1 MSHDAAP
8 HPPLSREA
16 LRAATFAPEAE
27 LAPILLDAARL
38 DEAAAA
44 RASAVAEGLITRIR
58 AGGKG
63 IAGGATDAL
72 MREYDLSNDEGTT
85 LMELAEALLRIPDA
99 GTRDRL
105 IRDKIGEADW
115 GRHAGSSPSFL
126 VNMVTAGLGL
136 GARMVEG
143 EGWLAKTARR
153 AGTPILRGSVVRAME
168 VLGDRFVFASSIA
181 SGIGAAETICRRNE
195 LARFSFDMLGEGAR
209 TPDDAERYRLAYA
222 EAIAAL
228 AEGQDRRRRDTAPGR
243 LGISVKLSAI
253 DPRYETGRAALLHE
267 TLMPRLL
274 GLARQAAAANIP
286 FTIDAEEAHRLDLS
300 LDFIEYLALH
310 PDLRGWNGLG
320 LAVQAYGRRALPLVD
335 WLEALARKAQRRL
348 EVRLVKGA
356 YWDSEIKRAQQ
367 EGLPTYPVFTRKETT
382 DLSYLAAARKL
393 LAAGSALYPMFATH
407 NAFTVAAIRE
417 MAGPPPVE
425 TEIETRYEF
434 QRLHG
439 MGDAL
444 YKLTADWRVPCRVY
458 APVGPHRDLLAYLVR
473 RLLENGAN
481 SSFVSRI
488 ADPAIAPAALAASPT
503 GIVREQ
509 IETNAVENPRLPAP
523 TALYP
528 HRLGAPGYDS
538 GDPTIL
544 AGLESL
550 PGNLDPVTAL
560 PLIGRHAIEG
570 RAVRPVLSAVDGR
583 TLVGTVAEAGIE
595 DVAQA
600 AKLAEAAYHGW
611 SARPVEE
618 RATVLE
624 RAAGLMEEERDR
636 LLALLVREA
645 GRTLRNAVGEWR
657 EAVDFLRFY
666 AAEARR
672 LMQPHA
678 LPGPTGESNRLRLVG
693 KGVFACISPWNFPL
707 SIFTG
712 QVAAA
717 LAAGNAVLAKPAPET
732 PLIAYEM
739 IRLLHRAGVPA
750 DVLHYLPG
758 GAEIGTAVVSQA
770 EISGVVFTGSTGT
783 ARRIAQALAA
793 KDGPLAT
800 LIAETAGQNAM
811 IVDSSAL
818 LEQSVDDIM
827 VSAFDSAG
835 QRCSSLRVLL
845 VQEDVADRLVELI
858 AGAMETLRLG
868 DPGRFE
874 TDIGPVIHAPARDRL
889 LAHVEEARAYGREA
903 FDAARLALPAEG
915 AYFAPRLI
923 EIDRLDRLREEVFG
937 PVLHVVRWKAG
948 ELEGVVEA
956 INGLGYGLTLALQTR
971 LTAHVALVE
980 RLARVGNLYVNR
992 SQVGAVVGSQPFGGE
1007 RLSGTGPKAG
1017 GPHYLPRFMS
1027 ERVTTV
1033 NTAATGGNI
1042 GLMRGDG

>member
-1 MSHDAAP
+1 METAALP
-8 HPPLSREA
+8 RDFI
-16 LRAATFAPEAE
+16 RAATFAPEAE
-27 LAPILLDAARL
+27 LAPLLLRDVGLDAA
-38 DEAAAA
+38 ASA
-44 RASAVAEGLITRIR
+44 RASEVAAGLVTRIR
-58 AGGKG
+58 AGDKG
-63 IAGGATDAL
+63 RGAGRGMTGGAVDAL

-115 GRHAGSSPSFL
+115 SRHAGASPSRL
-126 VNMVTAGLGL
+126 VNMVTSGLSL

-143 EGWLAKTARR
+143 EGWLARTVGF
-153 AGTPILRGSVVRAME
+153 AGTPILRGGITRAME
-168 VLGDRFVFASSIA
+168 VLGDRFVFAA
-181 SGIGAAETICRRNE
+181 SVEKARSQAEAICRRDD
-195 LARFSFDMLGEGAR
+195 LARFSFDMLGEAAR
-209 TPDDAERYRLAYA
+209 TQEDADRYEQAYRK
-222 EAIAAL
+222 AIAAL
-228 AEGQDRRRRDTAPGR
+228 AAGKRTGNR

-253 DPRYETGRAALLHE
+253 DPRYETGRATLLRQS
-267 TLMPRLL
+267 LMPRLL
-274 GLARQAAAANIP
+274 DLARQAAAADLP
-286 FTIDAEEAHRLDLS
+286 FTIDAEEANRLDLS
-300 LDFIEYLALH
+300 LDFIEYLALQ
-310 PDLRGWNGLG
+310 PDLKGWNGLG
-320 LAVQAYGRRALPLVD
+320 LAVQAYGRRALPVID
-335 WLEALARKAQRRL
+335 WLEALAKKAGRRL

-382 DLSYLAAARKL
+382 DLSYLAAGRKL
-393 LAAGSALYPMFATH
+393 LAAGPALYPMFATH

-417 MAGPPPVE
+417 LAGPPPVE
-425 TEIETRYEF
+425 TQTETRYEF

-439 MGDAL
+439 MGEAL
-444 YKLTADWRVPCRVY
+444 YRLVADWRVPCRVY

-488 ADPAIAPAALAASPT
+488 ADPAITPAVLATSPV
-503 GIVREQ
+503 GIVAEHVAR
-509 IETNAVENPRLPAP
+509 NAVENPRLPAP
-523 TALYP
+523 SALYP
-528 HRLGAPGYDS
+528 NRLAACGFDS
-538 GDPTIL
+538 GDPDIL
-544 AGLESL
+544 VGLEKL
-550 PGNLDPVTAL
+550 PRDLPPITAIA
-560 PLIGRHAIEG
+560 LIAGAPG
-570 RAVRPVLSAVDGR
+570 SATSVLPVLSPVDAR
-583 TLVGTVAEAGIE
+583 TQVGTVAVATVQ
-595 DVAQA
+595 DVEQA
-600 AKLAEAAYHGW
+600 AKSAEAAYHAW
-611 SARPVEE
+611 SIRPVEE
-618 RATVLE
+618 RAAILE
-624 RAAGLMEEERDR
+624 GAASLMEAERDR
-636 LLALLVREA
+636 LLGLLVREA

-672 LMQPHA
+672 LMHPHA
-678 LPGPTGESNRLRLVG
+678 LPGPTGESNTLRLAG

-717 LAAGNAVLAKPAPET
+717 LVAGNAVLAKPAPET
-732 PLIAYEM
+732 PLIAWEM
-739 IRLLHRAGVPA
+739 VRLLHRAGVPPG
-750 DVLHYLPG
+750 VLHYLPG
-758 GAEIGTAVVSQA
+758 GAEIGTALVSRA
-770 EISGVVFTGSTGT
+770 EVAGVVFTGSTGT

-793 KDGPLAT
+793 KEGPLAT

-818 LEQSVDDIM
+818 LEQAVDDIM

-858 AGAMETLRLG
+858 AGAMATLRLG

-874 TDIGPVIHAPARDRL
+874 TDIGPVIHDAARAKL
-889 LAHVEEARAYGREA
+889 LAHVGEAKSWGREL
-903 FDAARLALPAEG
+903 FAAAQLALPVEG

-923 EIDRLDRLREEVFG
+923 EIDRLDRLREETFG
-937 PVLHVVRWKAG
+937 PILHVVRWKAG
-948 ELEGVVEA
+948 TLEQVIGQVNA
-956 INGLGYGLTLALQTR
+956 LGYGLTLALQTR
-971 LTAHVALVE
+971 LTAHVQLVE

-1017 GPHYLPRFMS
+1017 GPHYLPRFTS
-1027 ERVTTV
+1027 ERVTTI

-1042 GLMRGDG
+1042 GLMRGD